1 MKLAYLKPL
10 RVLVSLVVM
19 LAITL
24 AFLDIRNAS
33 ESLIIQVIL
42 RLQLFPSLIR
52 MTSLAFGIGV
62 LGWLLVVGLSF
73 LFGRVYCSSLCPM
86 GTLQDMVS
94 RLAMVFREKKRR
106 GFRFQANKKHLLRY
120 GILAATLLAYLAG
133 SLFFLNLL
141 DPFSNFG
148 KITVSLIQPLY
159 ALANNA
165 VSAWLES
172 RDIYTLT
179 PVPVKSLPAGVTFV
193 SALILITIAGM
204 AAFRG
209 RLFCNSLCP
218 AGSLL
223 GLASSR
229 SVFRITFS
237 EEACNGCG
245 RCEKACKAA
254 CIDSRSKQVDMG
266 RCVGCFNCLSACPQ
280 SGLGY
285 ARAYGKQNRMKPASM
300 PADRHKRLFF
310 LGITTGLIG
319 LSGRAGRALAA
330 TGTQAAGMI
339 PSGSEHPVTPPGS
352 ISQRHFSRRCT
363 ACYLCAGACP
373 TRVIVPAFFDYGARG
388 FMQPK
393 LDFHHSFCN
402 YDCNQCGQVCP
413 TGAIT
418 PIGQE
423 EKHRTQIGVARF
435 YPESCV
441 VTVDGTDC
449 GACSEHCPTR
459 AVDMVPYRDGL
470 FIPLVT
476 PELCVGCGACE
487 FACPTEPYK
496 AIYVESH
503 LTHQAATPPDTGNG
517 PSESTHDDF
526 PF

>member
-1 MKLAYLKPL
+1 MRPKHLKPV
-10 RVLVSLVVM
+10 RVLVSLLVM
-19 LAITL
+19 LMILL

-33 ESLIIQVIL
+33 ESVIIQVIL

-52 MTSLAFGIGV
+52 LTSLAFGIGV
-62 LGWLLVVGLSF
+62 LGWLLVMGLSF
-73 LFGRVYCSSLCPM
+73 VFGRIYCSSLCPM
-86 GTLQDMVS
+86 GTLQDIVS
-94 RLAMVFREKKRR
+94 RLAMIFKEKKRR
-106 GFRFQANKKHLLRY
+106 DFHFKANKKRLLRY
-120 GILAATLLAYLAG
+120 GILAGTLLGWLGG
-133 SLFFLNLL
+133 SLFLLNLL

-148 KITVSLIQPLY
+148 KIAVSLIQPLY

-165 VSAWLES
+165 VSALLES
-172 RDIYTLT
+172 RDIYTVP

-193 SALILITIAGM
+193 SVLILMTIAGM

-223 GLASSR
+223 GLVSSR
-229 SVFRITFS
+229 SMLRITFT
-237 EEACNGCG
+237 EEACNGCA
-245 RCEKACKAA
+245 RCERSCKAE
-254 CIDSRSKQVDMG
+254 CIDSRSKEVDMG

-280 SGLGY
+280 SGLRY
-285 ARAYGKQNRMKPASM
+285 AWAHGRQNSSEPHPVA
-300 PADRHKRLFF
+300 ADQHKRLFF
-310 LGITTGLIG
+310 LGITAGMIRLT
-319 LSGRAGRALAA
+319 GRAGRAVAA
-330 TGTQAAGMI
+330 TGSHAGMI
-339 PSGSEHPVTPPGS
+339 PSGSEHPITPPGS
-352 ISQRHFSRRCT
+352 ISQKHFSQRCT

-373 TRVIVPAFFDYGARG
+373 TRVIVPAFFDYGTRG

-393 LDFHHSFCN
+393 LDFHRSFCN
-402 YDCNQCGQVCP
+402 YDCNRCGQVCP

-418 PIGQE
+418 PISQE
-423 EKHRTQIGVARF
+423 EKHHTQIGVARF

-470 FIPLVT
+470 FIPQVT

-517 PSESTHDDF
+517 PLESTHDDF